1 MNLRELPD
9 LSAAY
14 KEVQDLDEKKVSAA
28 KAKENREKRPRWW
41 DDDGDRKG
49 YEKGEVK
56 KEEYGGH
63 DVDWL
68 DASVEVSTDYF
79 FEEGINEEGLDM
91 IIEEVG
97 LDDFI
102 EFVTDPIEELNEEAR
117 KARKA
122 SVRAPSYEKVKA
134 AVDKADAAKKASGK
148 GEYSAAYKKKETD
161 VTDYGDDKAPAK
173 KAAPKTT
180 VKAVVKKAP
189 AKKKAAPAK
198 KKETAAKVTK
208 SVAKAKT
215 KQPAKP
221 ATKKGIGDKIRGAIK
236 KGVERHQAA
245 RAKGKVPEKRV
256 KEFAKGVKSGVK
268 SAVKF
273 AKDVKKV
280 VSEEE
285 VNEKI
290 SASGYARAK
299 KWREDQARE
308 KDKKENEYFAK
319 KAKTHKWDGE
329 KWNKRENVSEDVE
342 YLDLSEWAT
351 MVIEEL
357 SEDPSIDE
365 ITDEELE
372 LLFEE
377 ALTDLTSDPEELME
391 MVEII
396 EKIQLDEIA
405 GTLAGGAVKG
415 AVLAGKAA
423 RSGRLKKAVK
433 GAASR
438 VKSGLKTAAKVVGKT
453 AKVAGKAAKAT
464 ASGAKK
470 VAVKTAGAAGEVAG
484 TAVGRYQAAKE
495 RAKNKAAANG
505 SKSQSS
511 SGGLSKS
518 SGAEEK
524 SKPSASAV
532 VSKKGQ
538 KPAEKS
544 GETRKAVGDAAKAVG
559 KAGVKVAGK
568 AAKAGVKVAKKAGGL
583 IKKVVKKAVGKTS
596 RLVSKGSDKLAKR
609 LGEDFDR
616 IDNLVE
622 SGVFSLEEIENI
634 ILSEKA
640 TPESGTGKYYKEG
653 KPTAQQ
659 LAQRAKREKI
669 KKLTNQGKHKEASAL
684 HNEGTAL
691 PPETNWKRFIRREDA

>member
-102 EFVTDPIEELNEEAR
+102 EFVTDPIEELNEER

-268 SAVKF
+268 TAVKF

-280 VSEEE
+280 VSE
-285 VNEKI
+285 
-290 SASGYARAK
+290 
-299 KWREDQARE
+299 
-308 KDKKENEYFAK
+308 
-319 KAKTHKWDGE
+319 
-329 KWNKRENVSEDVE
+329 DVE
-342 YLDLSEWAT
+342 YLDLAEWAT

-505 SKSQSS
+505 SKSQS
-511 SGGLSKS
+511 GGLSKS

-524 SKPSASAV
+524 SKPSASSV

-583 IKKVVKKAVGKTS
+583 IKNVVKKAVCKTS

>member
-9 LSAAY
+9 LSSAY
-14 KEVQDLDEKKVSAA
+14 KEVQDLDEKKVSEK

-97 LDDFI
+97 LEDFI

-117 KARKA
+117 SARKA

-134 AVDKADAAKKASGK
+134 AVDKSDAAKKASGK

-161 VTDYGDDKAPAK
+161 VTNYGDDKAPAK
-173 KAAPKTT
+173 KTT

-189 AKKKAAPAK
+189 VKKKAAPAK

-268 SAVKF
+268 TAVKF

-280 VSEEE
+280 VSE
-285 VNEKI
+285 
-290 SASGYARAK
+290 
-299 KWREDQARE
+299 
-308 KDKKENEYFAK
+308 
-319 KAKTHKWDGE
+319 
-329 KWNKRENVSEDVE
+329 DVE
-342 YLDLSEWAT
+342 YLDLTEWAT
-351 MVIEEL
+351 TVIDTL
-357 SEDPSIDE
+357 SEDPTIDE
-365 ITDEELE
+365 ISEEELE
-372 LLFEE
+372 MLFEE
-377 ALTDLTSDPEELME
+377 ALTEMTSDPEELME

-396 EKIQLDEIA
+396 EKIQLDEIV
-405 GTLAGGAVKG
+405 GTLAGGVAKG
-415 AVLAGKAA
+415 AVLASKAA
-423 RSGRLKKAVK
+423 RSSKVKKAVK
-433 GAASR
+433 GAAGK
-438 VKSGLKTAAKVVGKT
+438 VKAGLKTAAKVVGKT

-495 RAKNKAAANG
+495 RAKSKAAANG

-524 SKPSASAV
+524 SKSKPTASSVVASAS
-532 VSKKGQ
+532 KGK

-544 GETRKAVGDAAKAVG
+544 GETRKAVGDAAKSVG
-559 KAGVKVAGK
+559 
-568 AAKAGVKVAKKAGGL
+568 KAGVKVAKKAGGL

-616 IDNLVE
+616 IDTLVE
-622 SGVFSLEEIENI
+622 SGVFNLEEIENI
-634 ILSEKA
+634 VLGEKA
-640 TPESGTGKYYKEG
+640 TPASGTGKYYKEG
-653 KPTAQQ
+653 KPTAAQ

-669 KKLTNQGKHKEASAL
+669 KDLTNKGKHKEASAL

-691 PPETNWKRFIRREDA
+691 PAETNWKRFIRREDA